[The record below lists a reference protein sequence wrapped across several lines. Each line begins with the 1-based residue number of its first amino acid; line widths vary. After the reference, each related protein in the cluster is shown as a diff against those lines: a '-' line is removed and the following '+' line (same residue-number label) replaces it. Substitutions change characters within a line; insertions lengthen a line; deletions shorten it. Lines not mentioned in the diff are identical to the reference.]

1 MKNNNIADLSS
12 KPKPLYSVLFISI
25 SAAILAGCQTTN
37 SYPKGSSD
45 NPITIN
51 DSQYLTQ
58 VTANNAAYKALFTE
72 DDNNVDVNAHRRLLK
87 SLHNHL
93 TSDHVA
99 VTQVRH
105 HAVPFIQE
113 DSVDALSDSLLRTV
127 FETFAKRLDD
137 EDYSD
142 GSYDADENSSDEDRY
157 EKPYR
162 DAESYLAEPDAL
174 YLNYSDENDDKLPNV
189 GYKIDRQTGMSEDF
203 IAATDRAIAYVD
215 NTNDCVLDYS
225 YELDG
230 LVEANPNLTTNSN
243 AVKPLK
249 KAYSDCLTETKSSYS
264 TILTNATGYQRQYIT
279 AQNACI
285 QQFDRNLNDM
295 LSPSRATKKL
305 DYDLY
310 DSVFKSY
317 DICYDRVN
325 NQHVLEPAAYISYGL
340 TENRLNHQQG
350 LVACASNLESAHKA
364 LAQASKTY
372 KNAPQAYADAY
383 YEFSACEAESYNQ
396 AYYADEAA
404 NATVMAADA
413 AADAK
418 AAAEAYEVD
427 YIQEGGSD
435 AEDAEAYE
443 SAEYANEDYEAESEA
458 ETESARGG
466 REYYG
471 LVGQLFNWFKR
482 TPEQIAASNQYNYQ
496 YLTLNSVSKF
506 TARNK
511 QFDSVYSYDFVSPT
525 MLSSI
530 QLPVGIDFNAAQITV
545 DPSAVLP
552 IIALAK
558 PENAPLP
565 EEMSAQTVRFNMP
578 EALAT
583 QLPANVVYD
592 IFVDA
597 IEKSMGNLDSEYF
610 TAVDI
615 AQDPYAKQIGAT
627 KAIKVNFGSKA
638 TGEMVGGIIKHMS
651 QSLEAYVEAHPDQF
665 PEESEVKAKIARWQ
679 EYNSRYQTKDAGSI
693 LQLIEA
699 VGPISFN
706 KVNYYYLDNSDRLLG
721 KQVRTLVGGDLLGA
735 KSTFLSRTR
744 YDQNSFSQHPLAALF
759 SQSFGPAA
767 TKPMDGNAWL
777 QATKDKQDKLE
788 QARYARYDY
797 ERESIGND
805 ETDYYSDDANADYAT
820 ESAVEGTAQ
829 TTLSAPSEYER
840 RTITSVSKPAVKT
853 DTTNDNNDAVSA
865 D

>member
-1 MKNNNIADLSS
+1 MKNNHIAYSSS
-12 KPKPLYSVLFISI
+12 KPKQLYSVLFMSI
-25 SAAILAGCQTTN
+25 SAAILAGCQSTG
-37 SYPKGSSD
+37 SYSKTSID
-45 NPITIN
+45 NPTTIN
-51 DSQYLTQ
+51 DSQYLAQ
-58 VTANNAAYKALFTE
+58 VTANNAAYKALFIE

-93 TSDHVA
+93 TSDHVT

-127 FETFAKRLDD
+127 FETFAKKLDD
-137 EDYSD
+137 EEY
-142 GSYDADENSSDEDRY
+142 SSDDYDDNEAHY
-157 EKPYR
+157 QAPYR
-162 DAESYLAEPDAL
+162 DEDSYLAEPEAL
-174 YLNYSDENDDKLPNV
+174 YLNYIDENDDKLPNAS
-189 GYKIDRQTGMSEDF
+189 YDIDRQTGMSEEF
-203 IAATDRAIAYVD
+203 IAATDRAIDYVD
-215 NTNDCVLDYS
+215 KTNDCVLDYS

-230 LVEANPNLTTNSN
+230 LVEANPNLTTNSSE
-243 AVKPLK
+243 VQPFK
-249 KAYSDCLTETKSSYS
+249 KTYSDCLSETKKDYSDILSS
-264 TILTNATGYQRQYIT
+264 ARGYQSQYIT
-279 AQNACI
+279 AQNACV
-285 QQFDRNLNDM
+285 QQFDRDLGNM
-295 LSPSRATKKL
+295 LSPSRATKQM

-310 DSVFKSY
+310 DSVFESY
-317 DICYDRVN
+317 DVCYDRVN
-325 NQHVLEPAAYISYGL
+325 NLHVLEPATYMFYGL
-340 TENRLNHQQG
+340 TVPRLEYERG
-350 LVACASNLESAHKA
+350 LITCAGNLESAHKA

-383 YEFSACEAESYNQ
+383 YEFSACDAESYNQ
-396 AYYADEAA
+396 AYYVDEAA

-413 AADAK
+413 AVE
-418 AAAEAYEVD
+418 AEEVD
-427 YIQEGGSD
+427 YIQESGNDGG
-435 AEDAEAYE
+435 DAEAYE
-443 SAEYANEDYEAESEA
+443 SAEYANEDYELESEA
-458 ETESARGG
+458 ETESTRGD

-506 TARNK
+506 NARNK

-545 DPSAVLP
+545 DPSAVMP

-565 EEMSAQTVRFNMP
+565 DEMSATTVRFNMP
-578 EALAT
+578 EELAT

-597 IEKSMGNLDSEYF
+597 IEKSMENLDSEYF

-627 KAIKVNFGSKA
+627 KAIKVNFGSKP
-638 TGEMVGGIIKHMS
+638 TGEMIGGIIKHMS
-651 QSLEAYVEAHPDQF
+651 QSLEAYVEAHPEQF

-744 YDQNSFSQHPLAALF
+744 YDQTSFNQHPLAALF

-767 TKPMDGNAWL
+767 AKPMDGNTWL
-777 QATKDKQDKLE
+777 QEIKDKQYKLE

-797 ERESIGND
+797 ERESSD
-805 ETDYYSDDANADYAT
+805 SDDTDDYSDEGNADYAT
-820 ESAVEGTAQ
+820 ESAVADTEQ
-829 TTLSAPSEYER
+829 TVLSEPSEYER
-840 RTITSVSKPAVKT
+840 RTIRSVSKPAIKT
-853 DTTNDNNDAVSA
+853 DSTNDNDDAVSA
-865 D
+865 DQQF